1 MSVVLSMITKDSHR
15 LGEIFTKVLE
25 STLQVPY
32 NPIIL
37 VDDSTTEDT
46 RKIVKDFAD
55 KHGKELI
62 IAGSRDIKNLRPGY
76 YFERPTRAV
85 ARQVAIEL
93 FMQNFSNEWLMFVD
107 DDAVLNPGWWDWVDK
122 HAVLYD
128 GKVGEAWGINWDAD
142 PFRKSFLE
150 SVSIDYT
157 EYLTQKFQVRGG
169 THDTLYR
176 RKAIDGVVIPWE
188 LHVYEDAWLHHW
200 VRCHGWESVIN
211 PVGVTHYSPFRTDL
225 KTQKKQ
231 LELAIY
237 VAFRYGIVE
246 YEISRE
252 MHALSIIKQ
261 TLGLFRPIIGTP
273 LFAVASVR
281 TYGFAKG
288 FSYALRR
295 QYLKLWF
302 RWQVLRNTIK
312 YGRVPDICDVLHNL
326 EQGASAQAR

>member
-1 MSVVLSMITKDSHR
+1 VSVVLSMITKDSHR

-32 NPIIL
+32 DSIIL
-37 VDDSTTEDT
+37 VDDSSTGDT
-46 RKIVKDFAD
+46 RKVVREFVD
-55 KHGKELI
+55 KYDKELI
-62 IAGSRDIKNLRPGY
+62 IASSNDIKRLRPNY
-76 YFERPTRAV
+76 HFERATRAV
-85 ARQVAIEL
+85 ARQVVIEIFL
-93 FMQNFSNEWLMFVD
+93 QNFVSEWLMFVD
-107 DDAVLNPGWWDWVDK
+107 DDAVLNPGWWEWVDK

-128 GKVGEAWGINWDAD
+128 NKVGEVWGINWDAD

-150 SVSIDYT
+150 SINIDYT

-176 RKAIDGVVIPWE
+176 RRAIDGVVIPWE

-211 PVGVTHYSPFRTDL
+211 PVGITHYSPFRTDL

-246 YEISRE
+246 YETSRG

-261 TLGLFRPIIGTP
+261 ALGLFKPIIGTP
-273 LFAVASVR
+273 LFTVASVR
-281 TYGFAKG
+281 AFG
-288 FSYALRR
+288 FSKGLPYALKR

-302 RWQVLRNTIK
+302 RWEVLKNTIK
-312 YGRVPDICDVLHNL
+312 HGEPPDVCEVMQNATLGSYGA
-326 EQGASAQAR
+326 GF

>member
-1 MSVVLSMITKDSHR
+1 MIVLSMITRDSHR
-15 LGEIFTKVLE
+15 LGDIFTKVLE

-32 NPIIL
+32 GSLIL
-37 VDDSTTEDT
+37 VDDSSTGDT
-46 RKIVKDFAD
+46 RKIVREFVD
-55 KHGKELI
+55 KYDKELI
-62 IAGSRDIKNLRPGY
+62 IASSNDIKHLRPNY
-76 YFERPTRAV
+76 HFERPTRAV

-93 FMQNFSNEWLMFVD
+93 FLQNFSSEWLMFVD
-107 DDAVLNPGWWDWVDK
+107 DDAELRSGWWEWVVREK
-122 HAVLYD
+122 ALEEPR
-128 GKVGEAWGINWDAD
+128 VGEVWGINWDAD

-150 SVSIDYT
+150 SINIDYT
-157 EYLTQKFQVRGG
+157 EYLIQKFQVRGG

-246 YEISRE
+246 YEISRG

-261 TLGLFRPIIGTP
+261 ALGLFRPIIGTP
-273 LFAVASVR
+273 LFTVASVR
-281 TYGFAKG
+281 TFGFAKG
-288 FSYALRR
+288 LPYALKR

-302 RWQVLRNTIK
+302 RWEVLKNTIK
-312 YGRVPDICDVLHNL
+312 YGEPPNICEVMR
-326 EQGASAQAR
+326 SA

>member
-1 MSVVLSMITKDSHR
+1 MSVVLSMITRDSHR
-15 LGEIFTKVLE
+15 LGEIFNRVLE

-32 NPIIL
+32 GSLIL
-37 VDDSTTEDT
+37 VDDSNTEDT
-46 RKIVKDFAD
+46 RKVVREFAN
-55 KHGKELI
+55 KHDKELI
-62 IAGSRDIKNLRPGY
+62 IASSNDIKHLRPSY

-93 FMQNFSNEWLMFVD
+93 FLQNFSSEWLMFVD
-107 DDAVLNPGWWDWVDK
+107 DDAMLNPGWWNWVDR

-128 GKVGEAWGINWDAD
+128 DKVGEVWGINWDAD

-150 SVSIDYT
+150 SISIDYT
-157 EYLTQKFQVRGG
+157 EYLIQKFQVRGG

-176 RKAIDGVVIPWE
+176 RRAIDGVVIPWE

-200 VRCHGWESVIN
+200 VRCLGWESVIN
-211 PVGVTHYSPFRTDL
+211 PVGVTHYSPFRTDI
-225 KTQKKQ
+225 KAERKQ
-231 LELAIY
+231 LELAIQ
-237 VAFRYGIVE
+237 VAFKYGIAE
-246 YEISRE
+246 YDP
-252 MHALSIIKQ
+252 SITKQ
-261 TLGLFRPIIGTP
+261 FFGLFRPILGTP

-288 FSYALRR
+288 LSYALRR

-312 YGRVPDICDVLHNL
+312 YGRVPDVCDVLHSL
-326 EQGASAQAR
+326 EQGASAQAH